1 MYAALGVLF
10 VNVSIGGTLTPYAA
24 PPILMVAAKW
34 NWDIV
39 FMLQEF
45 GWRSA
50 LAVTVNS
57 TILSVLF
64 YKELLQ
70 VSSNPSEKL
79 PPIN

>member
-1 MYAALGVLF
+1 

-45 GWRSA
+45 G
-50 LAVTVNS
+50 
-57 TILSVLF
+57 
-64 YKELLQ
+64 
-70 VSSNPSEKL
+70 
-79 PPIN
+79 